1 MDDRTEQLITRRLD
15 GEITE
20 EESLEL
26 DKRLIR
32 SPEARAH
39 MEEQA
44 RIDML
49 AGEVVRE
56 VCSPDRSGANGGDHT
71 GLVCESPNRGIRR
84 RYLRPIAAVAAAIAV
99 ALLVILLP
107 SERPTPTGTTPLAT
121 RDDRSVTDPAAKP
134 VIAVPVEN
142 SWSGLPSAGRHEVL
156 GVYDD
161 ATQSLYLLEMSPRSG
176 MSGMSAMDF

>member
-1 MDDRTEQLITRRLD
+1 MNDRTEQLITRRLD

-32 SPEARAH
+32 SPEARAY

-49 AGEVVRE
+49 ASEVVRE
-56 VCSPDRSGANGGDHT
+56 ACVPDRSGANAGDHN
-71 GLVCESPNRGIRR
+71 GLPGESPPNGNRR

-107 SERPTPTGTTPLAT
+107 SERPTPTGTTPLAAQVDQGST
-121 RDDRSVTDPAAKP
+121 EPAGKP
-134 VIAVPVEN
+134 VIAVPVDN
-142 SWSGLPSAGRHEVL
+142 SWSGLPNAGRHEVL